1 MNKEEAKRK
10 ITALTEE
17 LNQHNYRYYV
27 LSSPTISDEEY
38 DRMLKELE
46 KLEGQF
52 PELKNPSS
60 PTQRVGSD
68 INQEFKQAAHQYP
81 MLSLGNTYS
90 EQELQDFYK
99 RIQKVISDPVEFTC
113 EYKYDGASISLTY
126 ENGRLTRAVTRGDGN
141 KGDIVTENIKTIRSI
156 PLTLQGNDYPSFFE
170 IRGEVFMPLDGF
182 NRFNENRKR
191 SGEEPFANPR
201 NAASGSLKTQNSSIV
216 AKRPLDCF
224 LYHLLGEG
232 LPYNQHYDNILKAKE
247 WGFKIPDELILC
259 KSLEEVFDFI
269 SKATTQRDKL
279 NYEIDGIVV
288 KVNDY
293 RQRERLGTTAKSPR
307 WAIAYKFKAEQVKT
321 RLKSVDFQV
330 GRTGTVT
337 PVANLEPVLLAGTT
351 VKRASLHNAD
361 QIDLLDIHTYDH
373 VFVEKGGEIIP
384 KIVGIDKEARQGNEE
399 KVFFPDQCP
408 ACGTT
413 LQRKEGEA
421 AHICPNQEGCPPQIK
436 GRIKHFISRRA
447 MDIGAAEATIDQ
459 LFKAGLV
466 HDIAD
471 LYDLSK
477 DDVLKLER
485 FAEKSAQNLIDSI
498 EASKSVPFPRVL
510 FALGIPH
517 IGETV
522 AKKIAAVFGS
532 IDHLMAA
539 SYDEL
544 IAVDEI
550 GEIIAKSIKKYFQE
564 PRHLQIINRLKEAG
578 VQMAIKEQPRSSNK
592 LEGKIIVISG
602 SFNKYSRDELKE
614 LITRHGGKN
623 TGSISKNT
631 DFLLAGE
638 GIGPKKLEK
647 VEALNIPIIGEDE
660 FLDMIS

>member
-1 MNKEEAKRK
+1 
-10 ITALTEE
+10 
-17 LNQHNYRYYV
+17 
-27 LSSPTISDEEY
+27 
-38 DRMLKELE
+38 
-46 KLEGQF
+46 
-52 PELKNPSS
+52 
-60 PTQRVGSD
+60 
-68 INQEFKQAAHQYP
+68 
-81 MLSLGNTYS
+81 
-90 EQELQDFYK
+90 
-99 RIQKVISDPVEFTC
+99 
-113 EYKYDGASISLTY
+113 
-126 ENGRLTRAVTRGDGN
+126 
-141 KGDIVTENIKTIRSI
+141 
-156 PLTLQGNDYPSFFE
+156 

-384 KIVGIDKEARQGNEE
+384 KIVGIDKEARQGNEA